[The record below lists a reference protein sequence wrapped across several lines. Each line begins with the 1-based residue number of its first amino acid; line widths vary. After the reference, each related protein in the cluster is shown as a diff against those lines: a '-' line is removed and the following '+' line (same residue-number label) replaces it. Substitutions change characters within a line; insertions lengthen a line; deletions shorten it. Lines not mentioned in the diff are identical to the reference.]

1 MQLIS
6 LNIHFFF
13 IVHISFN
20 HMLYAFP
27 EQSFEAQKSIEFMIA
42 TLLKTILYHT
52 ADHNLAAGIYN
63 EILNLKNL
71 RYDQNDGIEQFNMKY
86 TYRRLCMITVDPGI
100 VEYISV
106 NCKCIDIFTVFS
118 VFVCDTTTNPF

>member
-1 MQLIS
+1 MYD
-6 LNIHFFF
+6 
-13 IVHISFN
+13 SFAE
-20 HMLYAFP
+20 Y
-27 EQSFEAQKSIEFMIA
+27 
-42 TLLKTILYHT
+42 TLLKTILYHIS
-52 ADHNLAAGIYN
+52 DHNLAADIYN

-71 RYDQNDGIEQFNMKY
+71 RYDQHDGIEQQKY

-106 NCKCIDIFTVFS
+106 NCKYIDIFTVFS

>member
-1 MQLIS
+1 
-6 LNIHFFF
+6 
-13 IVHISFN
+13 
-20 HMLYAFP
+20 MLYAFP

-106 NCKCIDIFTVFS
+106 KAIYTLLLTVL
-118 VFVCDTTTNPF
+118 

>member
-1 MQLIS
+1 
-6 LNIHFFF
+6 
-13 IVHISFN
+13 
-20 HMLYAFP
+20 MLYAFP

-71 RYDQNDGIEQFNMKY
+71 RYDQHDGIEQFNMKY